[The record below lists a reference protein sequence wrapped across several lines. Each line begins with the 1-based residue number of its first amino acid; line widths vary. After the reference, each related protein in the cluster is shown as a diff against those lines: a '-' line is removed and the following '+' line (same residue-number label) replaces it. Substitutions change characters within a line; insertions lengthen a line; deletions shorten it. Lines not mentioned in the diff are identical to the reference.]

1 MLSVPTRPAMLD
13 RSRSPAITL
22 HGVVSGANIEVVP
35 LPDESQ
41 IVTLG
46 MQASTNKFPI
56 LGYPSREPLSTCHF
70 FPPVCPSRRLL
81 VARFGKHSSITY
93 KECQA
98 ICQSTCVIPLPAHVA
113 FPPSGHKRYSS
124 PNQPLVWSPK
134 GMLPRIE
141 QVGTSQDGWTT
152 RRRDILSIRLSIN
165 TPHIRPENHR
175 LAAEGGATPP
185 CAPYAQSMRF
195 HIVYGVAS
203 ECSAP

>member
-1 MLSVPTRPAMLD
+1 MSPKSSLWACKRV
-13 RSRSPAITL
+13 RS
-22 HGVVSGANIEVVP
+22 
-35 LPDESQ
+35 
-41 IVTLG
+41 
-46 MQASTNKFPI
+46 KFPI
-56 LGYPSREPLSTCHF
+56 LCYPSREPLSTCQSS
-70 FPPVCPSRRLL
+70 FPPVCIRAGVSWSLASESTHQSR
-81 VARFGKHSSITY
+81 K

-165 TPHIRPENHR
+165 TPHIRLENHR
-175 LAAEGGATPP
+175 LAAEGGATSP

-195 HIVYGVAS
+195 HIV
-203 ECSAP
+203 